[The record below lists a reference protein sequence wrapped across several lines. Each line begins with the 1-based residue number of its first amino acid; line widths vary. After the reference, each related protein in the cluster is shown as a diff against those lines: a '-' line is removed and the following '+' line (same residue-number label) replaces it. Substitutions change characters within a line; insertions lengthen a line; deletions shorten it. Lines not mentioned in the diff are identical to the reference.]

1 MKLTYFEG
9 DPPNFG
15 DELNAWIWHELL
27 PPAFLDDDPDT
38 LFLGIGSIIQDIYPK
53 AARKVVVG
61 SGYSGAYSSR
71 PDLHDGTWDVR
82 FVRGP
87 ETCRLLGLDPALA
100 IADAAVLLRAV
111 DLPEPATGI
120 GAAFMPHYESVERGD
135 WERVCAAAGVHFLD
149 PTRPTRELLAEI
161 RGARVVVTEAM
172 HGAIVSDAL
181 RTPWI
186 AVETMH
192 HVHRSKWYD
201 WGRLARHGASAP
213 SGCFRRTCVNSGRTA
228 PGAGGSGPR
237 ARAVFG
243 SPLAAPANTAVR
255 MASARSLARLARAEP
270 RLSDDARIEEA
281 TDRALAALDALVS
294 DYRPATS
301 ASRA

>member
-201 WGRLARHGASAP
+201 WAASLGMEHRPERVFPSNLRELWAHRTGRW
-213 SGCFRRTCVNSGRTA
+213 
-228 PGAGGSGPR
+228 GSGPR

-281 TDRALAALDALVS
+281 TDRALTALDALVS
-294 DYRPATS
+294 DYRPAAS